1 MEINKIEKP
10 WGHEELLEINN
21 NYVVKRLFMKKG
33 EQCSLQYHEFK
44 HETIY
49 VISGELKLI
58 IGDSEESLDEINLNP
73 NDFVVLPPNKIHRM
87 YGITDCY
94 YLEASTTELD
104 DVIRLKDDYKRI

>member
-1 MEINKIEKP
+1 
-10 WGHEELLEINN
+10 
-21 NYVVKRLFMKKG
+21 MKKG

-73 NDFVVLPPNKIHRM
+73 TILSYCRQIKYIECM
-87 YGITDCY
+87 
-94 YLEASTTELD
+94 E
-104 DVIRLKDDYKRI
+104 